1 MKHLKSS
8 IITLIL
14 LTTVVLIT
22 SQKSNEG
29 VLFKLSIAYDNLK
42 PSEAVSS
49 FSQQLI
55 ENGIL
60 ETADLEKPSIVYDK
74 LESVYAE
81 LQPSD
86 FGIDQVINK
95 SPLTDLL
102 NNHNIL
108 ELSFKE
114 QTELALFTYYQLIS
128 EAYLNF
134 TFHLDEKR
142 LVRFNDQDLPI
153 NSFESIIFDEI
164 EKRSQHN
171 VSAKNAR
178 MIISADEY
186 TDFEFVTYITG
197 KFREMGIRQVIYK
210 RKGSN

>member
-1 MKHLKSS
+1 MKNLKSG
-8 IITLIL
+8 IITLLL
-14 LTTVVLIT
+14 LTSVVLIT
-22 SQKSNEG
+22 SQKENEG
-29 VLFKLSIAYDNLK
+29 ILFKLSLSYDNLK
-42 PSEAVSS
+42 PSEVVSN
-49 FSQQLI
+49 FSQKLI
-55 ENGIL
+55 EKGIL
-60 ETADLEKPSIVYDK
+60 ETADLENPSIVYDK

-86 FGIDQVINK
+86 FDIDQVIDK
-95 SPLTDLL
+95 SPLTNLL
-102 NNHNIL
+102 NTQNIL

-114 QTELALFTYYQLIS
+114 QTELALFTYYQLVS

-164 EKRSQHN
+164 EKRSKHN
-171 VSAKNAR
+171 VSIDNAR

-186 TDFEFVTYITG
+186 TDFEFVTFVTG
-197 KFREMGIRQVIYK
+197 KFREMGIRQVVYK

>member
-14 LTTVVLIT
+14 LTTVVFIT
-22 SQKSNEG
+22 SQKENG
-29 VLFKLSIAYDNLK
+29 GILFKLSLGYDDLK
-42 PSEAVSS
+42 PSEVVSS
-49 FSQQLI
+49 FSQKLI

-60 ETADLEKPSIVYDK
+60 ETADLENPSIVYDK

-81 LQPSD
+81 LQPSH
-86 FGIDQVINK
+86 FGINQVIDK

-102 NNHNIL
+102 NTQNIL
-108 ELSFKE
+108 ELGFKE
-114 QTELALFTYYQLIS
+114 QTELALFTYYQLVS

-142 LVRFNDQDLPI
+142 LVRFNDQDLTI

-164 EKRSQHN
+164 EKRSRHN

-186 TDFEFVTYITG
+186 TDFEFVTYITS

>member
-1 MKHLKSS
+1 MKHFKSC
-8 IITLIL
+8 ITTLIL
-14 LTTVVLIT
+14 LTTVVLIS

-29 VLFKLSIAYDNLK
+29 ILFKLSLAYDNLK
-42 PSEAVSS
+42 PSAVVSS
-49 FSQQLI
+49 FSQKLI
-55 ENGIL
+55 EKGIL
-60 ETADLEKPSIVYDK
+60 ETADLENPSIVYDK
-74 LESVYAE
+74 LESVYVE

-86 FGIDQVINK
+86 FGIDQVIDK
-95 SPLTDLL
+95 SPLTNLL
-102 NNHNIL
+102 NTQSIL